1 MDEMSI
7 NWQSPTTLSSSVM
20 LSGRWVCTLRVR
32 FVVVERLFFV
42 HASTS
47 GVPDDQL
54 RLVEG
59 AIGESDGEG
68 LFPFGISR
76 EWWGQKLENEHARG
90 VFAHGLGYTDLGLL
104 PREILLSNN
113 SRAESM
119 KDAEASLIGFVS
131 VPVLSL
137 RTLLR
142 DEPVIDLI
150 NFDCQVCTCVRVYV
164 CMHMHPGSQLC
175 IYEACNECVYSYIHN
190 YQLYIHG
197 PHVSFRRVQNTML

>member
-1 MDEMSI
+1 MSV

-20 LSGRWVCTLRVR
+20 LSGRWVCTLRVC
-32 FVVVERLFFV
+32 FVVVEWFFCV
-42 HASTS
+42 CVWLVCSS
-47 GVPDDQL
+47 GVC
-54 RLVEG
+54 LVCVFYVCVWSMLYNYRSNLSSTYRTCACIYFRRTRRSITLG
-59 AIGESDGEG
+59 RRSNRRIRWWGTI
-68 LFPFGISR
+68 PFCISR

-90 VFAHGLGYTDLGLL
+90 VLAHGFGCTDLGLL
-104 PREILLSNN
+104 PREVLLSNN
-113 SRAESM
+113 SRAAAM

-164 CMHMHPGSQLC
+164 CMHTC
-175 IYEACNECVYSYIHN
+175 I
-190 YQLYIHG
+190 
-197 PHVSFRRVQNTML
+197 

>member
-1 MDEMSI
+1 MCLFV
-7 NWQSPTTLSSSVM
+7 WCVRLVCVWCVCFVCVCSVCDIPID
-20 LSGRWVCTLRVR
+20 LTYPPHT
-32 FVVVERLFFV
+32 EHV
-42 HASTS
+42 HAFTS

-54 RLVEG
+54 TLVEG

-90 VFAHGLGYTDLGLL
+90 VLAHGFGYTDLGLL
-104 PREILLSNN
+104 PREVLLSNN
-113 SRAESM
+113 SRAAAM

-164 CMHMHPGSQLC
+164 CMHMHPGTQLC

-190 YQLYIHG
+190 YTY
-197 PHVSFRRVQNTML
+197 VSFRRVQNTMR